1 MWKPF
6 LQDCLKSLQEK
17 FPESTRVG
25 EFVFLLNLHNFSL
38 WYLSH
43 FKWIHT
49 LMNDFL
55 FFFPIFTWH
64 ACIIH
69 THIEVMHLSQPS
81 YILIQLNLNLLL
93 AYFHANILIKYF
105 KVTSLGNFLW
115 LHPNCDNLK
124 YIALE
129 KKKRTSYQ
137 LKRHAKHHK
146 TYNFLASTLIKAHG
160 RHHQYHSLTLSTYGR
175 LNILIEQSINIL
187 IKTPQIWLPVF
198 VMLWKNGHLWNRWI

>member
-1 MWKPF
+1 MDSYFDEW
-6 LQDCLKSLQEK
+6 
-17 FPESTRVG
+17 
-25 EFVFLLNLHNFSL
+25 FS
-38 WYLSH
+38 
-43 FKWIHT
+43 
-49 LMNDFL
+49 

-69 THIEVMHLSQPS
+69 THIEVIHLSQPS

-93 AYFHANILIKYF
+93 ASFHANILIKYF

-129 KKKRTSYQ
+129 KKKISYQ

-187 IKTPQIWLPVF
+187 IKTPQIWLPVVLCYGKMDIYGTNEYSDF
-198 VMLWKNGHLWNRWI
+198 YSQRRHEFGSFFHFPTLE